1 VARLLVVDDERD
13 ILDLLV
19 RRLRE
24 DGHDVL
30 SADSGDT
37 ALSLVREHG
46 VPDAVVLDID
56 MPGLDGFELLASLRG
71 IDPALKAVFVTALW
85 ADDVTGRIREQAAL
99 HVAKPFTGAGLKA
112 AVREVLTA

>member
-30 SADSGDT
+30 SADRGDT
-37 ALSLVREHG
+37 ALSLVRAHG
-46 VPDAVVLDID
+46 LPDAVVLDID
-56 MPGLDGFELLASLRG
+56 MPGLNGFELLDTLRRT
-71 IDPALKAVFVTALW
+71 DPGLRAVFVTALW
-85 ADDVTGRIREQAAL
+85 ADDVAERIRAHAAL

-112 AVREVLTA
+112 AVREVLAV